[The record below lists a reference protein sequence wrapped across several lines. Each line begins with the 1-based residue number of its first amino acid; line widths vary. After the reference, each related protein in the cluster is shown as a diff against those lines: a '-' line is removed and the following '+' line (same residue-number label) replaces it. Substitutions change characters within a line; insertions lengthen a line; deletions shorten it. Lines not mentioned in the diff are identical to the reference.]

1 MAPSHIN
8 TREESRIQSLVHDMW
23 TVLLLKAKKE
33 EEEKEAQRASMTEK
47 DLDNQM
53 RESVVK
59 WQSKNEK
66 PIKVDLLGME
76 LKWTT
81 EEQREVSLK
90 EFQMWDIY
98 SALRFVWSHYM
109 KNRFGMDEDT
119 YNNELAEVNRL
130 VKVLH
135 HKMRTNDTRS
145 ICIVPTCFDRETRI
159 HFLTGED
166 ISAIQKSPFT
176 VLDRPRLPP
185 YVKDCESD
193 LDMSACSSSSEGV
206 TTDDSF

>member
-1 MAPSHIN
+1 MASSHIN

-76 LKWTT
+76 LKW
-81 EEQREVSLK
+81 
-90 EFQMWDIY
+90 
-98 SALRFVWSHYM
+98 
-109 KNRFGMDEDT
+109 N
-119 YNNELAEVNRL
+119 
-130 VKVLH
+130 
-135 HKMRTNDTRS
+135 
-145 ICIVPTCFDRETRI
+145 
-159 HFLTGED
+159 
-166 ISAIQKSPFT
+166 
-176 VLDRPRLPP
+176 
-185 YVKDCESD
+185 
-193 LDMSACSSSSEGV
+193 
-206 TTDDSF
+206 

>member
-33 EEEKEAQRASMTEK
+33 EEEKEAQRASMTE
-47 DLDNQM
+47 
-53 RESVVK
+53 K

-145 ICIVPTCFDRETRI
+145 ICSV
-159 HFLTGED
+159 G
-166 ISAIQKSPFT
+166 
-176 VLDRPRLPP
+176 PP
-185 YVKDCESD
+185 
-193 LDMSACSSSSEGV
+193 SSSSLCERL
-206 TTDDSF
+206 